1 MPFPLADCVMRC
13 GEVAANNPDRRAQ
26 SPAQIRAI
34 EQKSSIFSVALFLL
48 YAAAMHGR
56 GHHQLAVL
64 FVCLGNI
71 CRSPMAEGAFRAAAA
86 RHGLECDVDSA
97 GTATYHLGNPPDPRA
112 IATARRNGVDISAQI
127 ARQIAREDFYRFTH
141 IIAMD
146 EANLA
151 GIRSQAP
158 RDATASIAMLMDAL
172 AGSEGSAVPDP
183 YHGDDAMFAAVWEQ
197 IATAADAL
205 AARFATEGIA
215 VRL

>member
-1 MPFPLADCVMRC
+1 
-13 GEVAANNPDRRAQ
+13 
-26 SPAQIRAI
+26 
-34 EQKSSIFSVALFLL
+34 
-48 YAAAMHGR
+48 MHGR
-56 GHHQLAVL
+56 GHHQIAVL

-112 IATARRNGVDISAQI
+112 IATARRHGVDITLQT

-141 IIAMD
+141 IIVMD

-158 RDATASIAMLMDAL
+158 RDATAQIAMLMDAL
-172 AGSEGSAVPDP
+172 EGSEGTVVRDP
-183 YHGDDAMFAAVWEQ
+183 YYGDEALFAEVWDE
-197 IATAADAL
+197 IAAATEAL
-205 AARFATEGIA
+205 AARFAREGVA
-215 VRL
+215 VRF